1 MSLALVRIPV
11 EPAFI
16 PETPVQEGRQPTS
29 GLGLYEL
36 REPIAFI
43 VSCLIGAGLVYAVN
57 TISMQRTVPKPS
69 PVTVRLMELPEIPPP
84 PKLEPKPV
92 EPPPRARPQPP
103 IPQPPVPQIEAVP
116 PLPMPAPAPV
126 VEVPPPAPKPV
137 VQLPPQPAP
146 VVQAPR
152 SNPVAE
158 GAYQAKARSVIER
171 NKHYPDD
178 ALQMGMTG
186 NVVIVYVIDRDG
198 RLVRAE
204 IERSSGHSLLDQAAL
219 RAVRRS
225 RFEAMPED
233 AWVGLKEQIFRTRID
248 FNLE

>member
-1 MSLALVRIPV
+1 
-11 EPAFI
+11 
-16 PETPVQEGRQPTS
+16 
-29 GLGLYEL
+29 
-36 REPIAFI
+36 
-43 VSCLIGAGLVYAVN
+43 
-57 TISMQRTVPKPS
+57 
-69 PVTVRLMELPEIPPP
+69 
-84 PKLEPKPV
+84 
-92 EPPPRARPQPP
+92 
-103 IPQPPVPQIEAVP
+103 
-116 PLPMPAPAPV
+116 MPAPAPV

-137 VQLPPQPAP
+137 VQPPPQPAP